1 MVACCWED
9 LRSFHWLFVWV
20 TFNVVY
26 LTQTVLVVQNVNC
39 VRSIIS
45 LRTSLSE
52 VQRISRKT
60 NSNLNRVQRRA
71 ARFTIKNYRDR
82 IHSCVKQCRETSAGI
97 DVKRRK
103 TSRLVTLHK
112 INNGLV
118 AINPFTAMLAVPSLE
133 KRPIKV
139 PNLKPLKLFGPRLMS
154 TGKDFYENAQYWKYI
169 CYRTI
174 KYTVWRSIQCALFSP
189 EILQAGAVKGLT
201 KSSTG
206 RTLKFEA
213 HSNFSKRGL
222 TVAFYWDISL
232 WKMVLSASFYFYF

>member
-1 MVACCWED
+1 MVAYCWED

-26 LTQTVLVVQNVNC
+26 HTQTVLVVQNVNC

-52 VQRISRKT
+52 GQRISRKT
-60 NSNLNRVQRRA
+60 SSNLNRVQRRA

-82 IHSCVKQCRETSAGI
+82 IHGCVKQCRETSAGI

-112 INNGLV
+112 IKNGPV
-118 AINPFTAMLAVPSLE
+118 GINPFTAMLAVPSLE

-139 PNLKPLKLFGPRLMS
+139 PNLKPLKLFGPLLMS
-154 TGKDFYENAQYWKYI
+154 TGKDF
-169 CYRTI
+169 
-174 KYTVWRSIQCALFSP
+174 
-189 EILQAGAVKGLT
+189 
-201 KSSTG
+201 
-206 RTLKFEA
+206 
-213 HSNFSKRGL
+213 
-222 TVAFYWDISL
+222 
-232 WKMVLSASFYFYF
+232 